1 MLRNHGACVRT
12 PVPAVPLTRSY
23 VALTIPSSR
32 MSTNAVSASTAAT
45 TAMPSIV
52 AWLFVCTRDPTH
64 RASSGAPVHT
74 FTVSTAITAASRM
87 RLSCL
92 AIPRGNVPGRACFP
106 PCGVEVCEGLPMA
119 RLRTAVVLALLGVA
133 VAAPGGG
140 ARAAAAPCTAWHQRT
155 VVSGLG
161 ILENLEFDRV
171 GGLFLSA
178 SQSKAIERLPPD

>member
-1 MLRNHGACVRT
+1 MLRSHGACVRT

-92 AIPRGNVPGRACFP
+92 AIPEATYPDARVFHRA
-106 PCGVEVCEGLPMA
+106 G
-119 RLRTAVVLALLGVA
+119 
-133 VAAPGGG
+133 
-140 ARAAAAPCTAWHQRT
+140 
-155 VVSGLG
+155 
-161 ILENLEFDRV
+161 
-171 GGLFLSA
+171 
-178 SQSKAIERLPPD
+178 